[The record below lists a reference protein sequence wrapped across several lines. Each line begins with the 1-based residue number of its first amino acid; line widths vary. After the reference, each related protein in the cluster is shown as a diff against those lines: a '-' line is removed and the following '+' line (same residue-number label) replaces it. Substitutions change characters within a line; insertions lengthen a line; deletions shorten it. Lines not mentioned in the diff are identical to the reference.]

1 VVCTMGSGQQDVRV
15 SINTDDE
22 FYVTASGQR
31 IRLQRRNIGNRVP
44 LILINGI
51 GAAIEMWQPLVDELD
66 ERELISLDL
75 PGCGLSPTPLIP
87 ARLQRIAALVTEVM
101 DALDLERADIL
112 GYSFGGVVA
121 MELAHRFPDRVH
133 RLILAST
140 VPGAPAAVPHPA
152 VFALM
157 LSPLRYY
164 HRRAAELI
172 IPLIAGGR
180 TAYDRRQ
187 MRAGLHDRLKRPP
200 PVRGYAY
207 QLLAMSAFT
216 SWPWLHRI
224 PHRTLIVHGRDDP
237 VSPALN
243 GRLLTATMPNARL
256 LMVAGG
262 GHLLLLDEP
271 GRVAPAIVEFL
282 ESARPPTVQDEVC
295 GRRARSS
302 MRRSTTQQRR
312 KERDN
317 CRD

>member
-1 VVCTMGSGQQDVRV
+1 VVCPVGRGQQDIRV

-31 IRLQRRNIGNRVP
+31 IRLQRSNIGSRDP

-87 ARLQRIAALVTEVM
+87 LRLPRIAALVTEVM

-121 MELAHRFPDRVH
+121 MELAHRFPDRVD

-140 VPGAPAAVPHPA
+140 VPGTPAAIPHPA

-164 HRRAAELI
+164 HRRTAELI
-172 IPLIAGGR
+172 IPLIAGGQ
-180 TAYDRRQ
+180 TAYDRRR

-207 QLLAMSAFT
+207 QLLAISAFT

-243 GRLLTATMPNARL
+243 ARLLTATMPNARL

-262 GHLLLLDEP
+262 GHLLLLDEAS
-271 GRVAPAIVEFL
+271 RVAPAIVEFL
-282 ESARPPTVQDEVC
+282 ESARPPTVQDEVR

-302 MRRSTTQQRR
+302 
-312 KERDN
+312 E
-317 CRD
+317 